1 MCNPHIETLHSCS
14 NTMHFKIM
22 KNNKCVCVISKR
34 SLVFNLNAKQAP
46 GISSVFKQRG
56 QYTPPLMYLV
66 LQIVS
71 ELVFVGPM
79 RISKTQHN
87 FKTHS
92 QHCFYY
98 FQIYHVVSFNHH
110 SVCFARIFQFYSI
123 LEK

>member
-1 MCNPHIETLHSCS
+1 MCVRNIKEVTDFQSEC
-14 NTMHFKIM
+14 
-22 KNNKCVCVISKR
+22 
-34 SLVFNLNAKQAP
+34 QAGTWHQFSIQAAWAVYP
-46 GISSVFKQRG
+46 
-56 QYTPPLMYLV
+56 TPPLMYLV

-87 FKTHS
+87 FKT
-92 QHCFYY
+92 QCQQCFYY
-98 FQIYHVVSFNHH
+98 FQIYPVILFNHH

>member
-34 SLVFNLNAKQAP
+34 SLIFNLNAKQAP
-46 GISSVFKQRG
+46 GISSVFKQHG

-79 RISKTQHN
+79 TN
-87 FKTHS
+87 ED
-92 QHCFYY
+92 
-98 FQIYHVVSFNHH
+98 FQNT
-110 SVCFARIFQFYSI
+110 AQFQNPQSALFLLLPNLSRGFV
-123 LEK
+123 